1 MRRWRYTLRWRKLPE
16 YFIWDLVKY
25 VQKKTWRCKTM
36 LAVHSSHVTAPIEVT
51 REWGKRSVIKVMPHA
66 YFFSKILISCQT
78 VAAAAEQAVGA
89 EEERRLA
96 PVIPS
101 GGTQSSRT
109 PSGRTP
115 SGYIHL
121 HTQPR
126 AATQTYEQRH
136 IYKFHTHTQIRGD
149 V

>member
-1 MRRWRYTLRWRKLPE
+1 M
-16 YFIWDLVKY
+16 
-25 VQKKTWRCKTM
+25 
-36 LAVHSSHVTAPIEVT
+36 S
-51 REWGKRSVIKVMPHA
+51 HA

-126 AATQTYEQRH
+126 ADTQTYEQRH
-136 IYKFHTHTQIRGD
+136 TFKFY
-149 V
+149 